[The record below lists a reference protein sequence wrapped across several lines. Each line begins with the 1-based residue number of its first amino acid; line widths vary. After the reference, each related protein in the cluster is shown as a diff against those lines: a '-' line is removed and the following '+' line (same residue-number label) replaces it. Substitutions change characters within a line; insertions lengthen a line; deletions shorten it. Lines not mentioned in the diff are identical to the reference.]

1 MRRPT
6 DLHRMPLP
14 LALFLAGFLI
24 WLYAPIGVV
33 VAFSFNS
40 LKSLQT
46 FGSPS
51 LRWYREFLSNEALT
65 SSFTNSIKI
74 ALVAMLLALLLGLL
88 VSFGISRSRARYRK
102 FSVFLLLVPLATPEI
117 VTGVAL
123 LLFYRQLGVT
133 LSVIT
138 IIVAHATF
146 FIAYVNMILQARL
159 SGVGSSVEEAA
170 RDLGASS
177 FQAWRLVTLP
187 LMRPALLS
195 AGLLVFAL
203 SFDNFILSFFTSGVS
218 SQTLPVRIWASI
230 RFGITPTINAAGSL
244 MILVS
249 LVVTVIALIAARR
262 LLVRPSPA
270 RTDATDE

>member
-24 WLYAPIGVV
+24 WLYAPIAVV

-51 LRWYREFLSNEALT
+51 LRWYREFLGNDALT
-65 SSFTNSIKI
+65 SSFLSSLKI
-74 ALVAMLLALLLGLL
+74 AFVVMLLALLLGLL
-88 VSFGISRSRARYRK
+88 VSFGISRSHARYRK

-117 VTGVAL
+117 VSGVAL
-123 LLFYRQLGVT
+123 LLFYRQLSMT

-138 IIVAHATF
+138 IIVAHTTF

-159 SGVGSSVEEAA
+159 STFGSSVEEAA

-262 LLVRPSPA
+262 VLVRPSPT